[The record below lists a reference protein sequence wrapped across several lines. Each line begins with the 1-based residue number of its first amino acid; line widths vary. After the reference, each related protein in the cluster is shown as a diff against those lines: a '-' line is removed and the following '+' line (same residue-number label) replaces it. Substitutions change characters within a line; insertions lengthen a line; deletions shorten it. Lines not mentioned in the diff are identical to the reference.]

1 MNLETISSIV
11 LGLGV
16 LAWIGYKQLT
26 WRPVGAGMWTMPIV
40 LAAVGLFT
48 LARGGVT
55 TVSGSDVALLGVE
68 FVLSGVVGVVMG
80 LLARFR
86 PISEQGLAKA
96 KNTAD
101 RRGGALP
108 TLETRT
114 GILGFAL
121 WIVLIAA
128 RIAIDVWAAGA
139 GSILAS
145 TGVILVMIAANRAA
159 RVLVITQRVAR
170 HAPVAA

>member
-1 MNLETISSIV
+1 MNIQTLSSLV

-26 WRPVGAGMWTMPIV
+26 WRPVGSGMWTMPVV
-40 LAAVGLFT
+40 LAAVGLFM
-48 LARGGVT
+48 LARDGAV
-55 TVSGSDVALLGVE
+55 TVSATDAALLAVE
-68 FVLSGVVGVVMG
+68 LVLSAGVGVVMG
-80 LLARFR
+80 VLARFR
-86 PISEQGLAKA
+86 PVSEEALDRAKA
-96 KNTAD
+96 KNK
-101 RRGGALP
+101 GGALP

-114 GILGFAL
+114 GVLGFAL

-145 TGVILVMIAANRAA
+145 TGVILVMIAANRAV
-159 RVLVITQRVAR
+159 RVLVISQRVAR
-170 HAPVAA
+170 RVAVAV